1 MLEYFEVPSMVREGK
16 RQFYPELLTCEIE
29 RHAEKNNLK
38 ILQIAPYGTTGV
50 YVLFSPNEVKED
62 EQRD

>member
-1 MLEYFEVPSMVREGK
+1 MLEYFEVPSMLKEGI

-29 RHAEKNNLK
+29 RYAEKHNLK
-38 ILQIAPYGTTGV
+38 IVQIAPYGTTGV